1 MRSNGRERPFAAIC
15 KVIQLSVNNSI
26 NNELK
31 KSVEAQSGKLVYVLV
46 NVLLKAYLVSLG
58 HLLYC
63 KDDYMQS
70 LLVGSALRAM
80 HLDHCSY
87 DEQPLHGLASSREK
101 KHVRSLPAAA
111 THREVFKDL
120 NLITAY
126 YTMAEAAAMSS
137 SRLSSD
143 LYRGQR
149 NASVQ

>member
-1 MRSNGRERPFAAIC
+1 
-15 KVIQLSVNNSI
+15 
-26 NNELK
+26 
-31 KSVEAQSGKLVYVLV
+31 
-46 NVLLKAYLVSLG
+46 
-58 HLLYC
+58 
-63 KDDYMQS
+63 MQS

-101 KHVRSLPAAA
+101 KHVRFLPAAV

-126 YTMAEAAAMSS
+126 YTMAEATAMSS